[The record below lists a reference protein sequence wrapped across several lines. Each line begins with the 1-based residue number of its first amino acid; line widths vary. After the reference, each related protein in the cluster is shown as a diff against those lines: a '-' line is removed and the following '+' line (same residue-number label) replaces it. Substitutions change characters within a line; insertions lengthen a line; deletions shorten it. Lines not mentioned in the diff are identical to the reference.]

1 MGWRYFGNTVP
12 DTIEVFTTNVEE
24 VEKLCREIKVMKSSG
39 IDELSSRLCKDTF
52 MALGAQLVHLF
63 NCSLTSGKFPQ
74 KWKIAKI
81 IPIFKGGDRESVNNY
96 RLVSL
101 LPLPGKLLEKL
112 VHMKIT
118 SFWETKN
125 FLTEHQ
131 GGFRKGYSTVS
142 TIADLT
148 DDLFHDMNRGN
159 TTLAAFVDLRKA
171 FDTVN
176 TKILLAKLEHAGIR
190 GRVLEWCRNYLSD
203 RLQCTYANGVKSTLL
218 PVTCGVPQG
227 SVLGP
232 LFCLVYM
239 NDIKNAVTNCGVKLY
254 ADDTVLYQAGLNH
267 EEAQLK
273 LQESVNS
280 FKQWCHINALTIN
293 APKTKVMVFA
303 SRAKVKKCRN
313 VTVEIGGTRLKVVPS
328 FKYLGLTLD
337 STLNFTQHI
346 ASVIRLIT
354 YKMTLLAKLKKYLN
368 TEVATLIYKSMILPY
383 FDYADVIYWKANER
397 DLGKLQTLQ
406 NKCLRICKGRD
417 RRFSVDRVH
426 KQTNVPFLKDR
437 RVAYVNNF
445 MYIRKKNKSLLNT
458 REIRTRAHDAPLFTV
473 PIPRCEAFKRS
484 VCYSGSVGWNGLN
497 ANLRNTGNYLSF
509 KQKQKDCMLQPLKL
523 INQ

>member
-1 MGWRYFGNTVP
+1 
-12 DTIEVFTTNVEE
+12 
-24 VEKLCREIKVMKSSG
+24 
-39 IDELSSRLCKDTF
+39 
-52 MALGAQLVHLF
+52 
-63 NCSLTSGKFPQ
+63 
-74 KWKIAKI
+74 
-81 IPIFKGGDRESVNNY
+81 
-96 RLVSL
+96 
-101 LPLPGKLLEKL
+101 
-112 VHMKIT
+112 MKIT
-118 SFWETKN
+118 SFWETN

-232 LFCLVYM
+232 LFFLVYV
-239 NDIKNAVTNCGVKLY
+239 NDIKNAVINCGVKLY

-280 FKQWCHINALTIN
+280 FKQWCDINALTIN

-354 YKMTLLAKLKKYLN
+354 YKMTLLAKLKKHLN

-437 RVAYVNNF
+437 RVAHVNNF

-484 VCYSGSVGWNGLN
+484 VCYSGSVWWNGLN
-497 ANLRNTGNYLSF
+497 ANLRYNGNYLSF

-523 INQ
+523 INQE